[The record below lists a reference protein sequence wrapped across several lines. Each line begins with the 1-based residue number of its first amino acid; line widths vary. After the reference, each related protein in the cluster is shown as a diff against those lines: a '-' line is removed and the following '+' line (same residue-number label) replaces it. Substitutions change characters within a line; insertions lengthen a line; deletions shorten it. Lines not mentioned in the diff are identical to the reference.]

1 MYCNHQTNKNGSSLH
16 LVKAVSRR
24 NGRCIDSVSA
34 EKHNNRAGDF
44 DPHGS
49 VRWSSTARKMK

>member
-1 MYCNHQTNKNGSSLH
+1 MNKNRSSLY
-16 LVKAVSRR
+16 LIPTKAVSRR

-49 VRWSSTARKMK
+49 LRWSSAARKMK